1 MPAMSEADPVV
12 EARFRLTRTDRIA
25 TAGSCFAQ
33 HIARTIVSSDFNYF
47 VSEKAPA
54 GTSPDLA
61 EARQFGLFSARF
73 GNIYT
78 TRQLVQLFERA
89 YGRFRPKGD
98 HWMGLDGGLIDP
110 FRPTI
115 EPSGFSSVEALH
127 LDRETHFAAVRDMFE
142 NLDVFVFALGL
153 TECWRAKSDGAVF
166 PLAPGVAGGRMD
178 AAAYEFHN
186 LTFSEVSADLAE
198 FWKGL
203 REINPSARMIL
214 TVSPVPLIATY
225 EQQSALVSTTYSKA
239 VLRSAVEHITR
250 TQPQVAHFPSYEVIT
265 GNHAGN
271 ACFED
276 DLRTVRAE
284 GVAHVM
290 SLFLR
295 HYAGQDGPVSAKA
308 PPQARE
314 TRAIPDDDKFLR
326 LASIVCDEARLDP
339 DAPLPHRGTSG

>member
-1 MPAMSEADPVV
+1 MSEVDPVV

-142 NLDVFVFALGL
+142 NLDVFCLYSWLDRMLARKIRWRGL
-153 TECWRAKSDGAVF
+153 SAGTRRGGWPNGRCCLRVPQSY
-166 PLAPGVAGGRMD
+166 LLRGVGR
-178 AAAYEFHN
+178 
-186 LTFSEVSADLAE
+186 
-198 FWKGL
+198 
-203 REINPSARMIL
+203 
-214 TVSPVPLIATY
+214 
-225 EQQSALVSTTYSKA
+225 
-239 VLRSAVEHITR
+239 
-250 TQPQVAHFPSYEVIT
+250 
-265 GNHAGN
+265 
-271 ACFED
+271 
-276 DLRTVRAE
+276 
-284 GVAHVM
+284 
-290 SLFLR
+290 
-295 HYAGQDGPVSAKA
+295 
-308 PPQARE
+308 
-314 TRAIPDDDKFLR
+314 
-326 LASIVCDEARLDP
+326 
-339 DAPLPHRGTSG
+339 SG